1 MVQFQHDTLIYCLP
15 GAFFLSLE
23 QNHTVFFF
31 GFVFVFDHA
40 SFWDAERNQD
50 SVKDSRVMQPR
61 KDWDNQKRAA
71 NSHFQHVISEQWEP
85 WDVS

>member
-1 MVQFQHDTLIYCLP
+1 MVQFQHDSLIYCLP
-15 GAFFLSLE
+15 GAFFQALNRTILFFSL
-23 QNHTVFFF
+23 V
-31 GFVFVFDHA
+31 FVFVFDHA

-61 KDWDNQKRAA
+61 KHRDNQKRAA

-85 WDVS
+85 